1 MHEPSFGGTDGEL
14 SPREGQDPA
23 VPPALAA
30 VPASAP
36 AMTGASS
43 PRQKPGTPSL
53 LRELNDR
60 AALELLLAEG
70 PLTRA
75 QLSDRTGVS
84 KVTVSQMLARL
95 EDRGLVMV
103 AGEQAGGR
111 GPNAALYSVVRSSA
125 YVAGLYVESDLVSA
139 AIADVTGQCV
149 AEITVNSNGADD
161 PVGMVRDAIGR
172 ACESAGIGLDKLAS
186 VVIGSPGVLDP
197 KTGAPRIAVNLPTWQ
212 EDVPDALREVLH
224 TPVVIE
230 NDVNLAAMAERHW
243 GAAAGLDDFAFV
255 WLGTGLGLATVING
269 QVRRGVG
276 GAAGEI
282 GWMPVHG
289 APLPAGNEHPSK
301 AGLQAIA
308 GGLAVQTL
316 AAEYGFTGAT
326 AADVVTAARADLA
339 RARSS
344 ASAVVPAGEVPA
356 GEVPAGEMTAREV
369 PAGEM
374 TAGEMTAREMTAAD
388 GSRGAAFFDELA
400 HRVSIG
406 VAAVCV
412 VLDPGLVV
420 LGGTVGKAGG
430 AELATR
436 VAAEVRQL
444 CLARPAVVP
453 TSLSDEPVL
462 HGAIQAALA
471 QARAGLLSSLGTVS
485 D

>member
-1 MHEPSFGGTDGEL
+1 MPEGNGGG
-14 SPREGQDPA
+14 P
-23 VPPALAA
+23 
-30 VPASAP
+30 
-36 AMTGASS
+36 GA

-60 AALELLLAEG
+60 AALELLLTEG

-75 QLSDRTGVS
+75 QLSERTGVS

-95 EDRGLVMV
+95 EERGLVMI

-139 AIADVTGQCV
+139 AVADVTGQRV
-149 AEITVNSNGADD
+149 ADISVDPNGGDD

-172 ACESAGIGLDKLAS
+172 ACESAGIDFSALSA

-197 KTGAPRIAVNLPTWQ
+197 RTGAPRLAVNLPTWH
-212 EDVPDALREVLH
+212 EGVLDALREVLH

-230 NDVNLAAMAERHW
+230 NDVNLAAMAERA
-243 GAAAGLDDFAFV
+243 GGVAAGLDDFAFV
-255 WLGTGLGLATVING
+255 WLGTGLGLAAVING

-301 AGLQAIA
+301 AGLQALA

-316 AAEYGFTGAT
+316 AADYGFARATPADSIT
-326 AADVVTAARADLA
+326 AALADLA
-339 RARSS
+339 RARSAPAA
-344 ASAVVPAGEVPA
+344 ASAPA
-356 GEVPAGEMTAREV
+356 
-369 PAGEM
+369 
-374 TAGEMTAREMTAAD
+374 
-388 GSRGAAFFDELA
+388 SNGAAFMDELA

-430 AELATR
+430 ADLAAR
-436 VAAEVRQL
+436 VAAEVPRL
-444 CLARPAVVP
+444 CLARPTVVP
-453 TSLSDEPVL
+453 SSVPDEPVL
-462 HGAIQAALA
+462 LGALQAALA
-471 QARAGLLSSLGTVS
+471 QARAGLLGSLGTV

>member
-1 MHEPSFGGTDGEL
+1 MTSPAGGE
-14 SPREGQDPA
+14 
-23 VPPALAA
+23 
-30 VPASAP
+30 
-36 AMTGASS
+36 M

-75 QLSDRTGVS
+75 QLSERTGVS

-95 EDRGLVMV
+95 EDRGLVMI

-125 YVAGLYVESDLVSA
+125 YVAGLYVDFDLVSA
-139 AIADVTGQCV
+139 TVADVTGQRV
-149 AEITVNSNGADD
+149 ASVSVNPNGADD
-161 PVGMVRDAIGR
+161 PVRTIRDTLGR
-172 ACESAGIGLDKLAS
+172 ACASAGLDFSALSA
-186 VVIGSPGVLDP
+186 VVVGSPGVLDP
-197 KTGAPRIAVNLPTWQ
+197 QTGEPRIATNLPTWH
-212 EDVPDALREVLH
+212 EGVPGALREVLH
-224 TPVVIE
+224 TPVMIE
-230 NDVNLAAMAERHW
+230 NDVNLAAMAERAD
-243 GAAAGLDDFAFV
+243 GAAAGVDDFAFV

-301 AGLQAIA
+301 AGLQAVA
-308 GGLAVQTL
+308 GGHAVQAL
-316 AAEYGFTGAT
+316 AAEHGFHGAT
-326 AADVVTAARADLA
+326 PAEAIAAALADLA
-339 RARSS
+339 EARLPPGGMPPLTPRVPPGETIPRMSS
-344 ASAVVPAGEVPA
+344 GGPV
-356 GEVPAGEMTAREV
+356 
-369 PAGEM
+369 
-374 TAGEMTAREMTAAD
+374 D
-388 GSRGAAFFDELA
+388 GRGRGAAFMDELA
-400 HRVSIG
+400 HRVAIG

-420 LGGTVGKAGG
+420 LGGTVGQAGG

-436 VAAEVRQL
+436 VAAEIPRL

-453 TSLSDEPVL
+453 TAVPDEPVL
-462 HGAIQAALA
+462 VGAMQAALA
-471 QARAGLLSSLGTVS
+471 QARAGLLGSLGTVS

>member
-1 MHEPSFGGTDGEL
+1 MADGK
-14 SPREGQDPA
+14 
-23 VPPALAA
+23 
-30 VPASAP
+30 ASGP
-36 AMTGASS
+36 DVR
-43 PRQKPGTPSL
+43 RQKPGTPSL

-70 PLTRA
+70 ALTRA
-75 QLSDRTGVS
+75 QLAERTGIS

-95 EDRGLVMV
+95 EDRGLVMI

-111 GPNAALYSVVRSSA
+111 GPNAALYSVVRSRA
-125 YVAGLYVESDLVSA
+125 YVAGLYVESDLVRA
-139 AIADVTGQCV
+139 AVADVTGQRV
-149 AEITVNSNGADD
+149 ADVSVEPNGTDGTDD
-161 PVGMVRDAIGR
+161 PVGMVREAIGR
-172 ACESAGIGLDKLAS
+172 ACESAGIGLENLAS

-197 KTGAPRIAVNLPTWQ
+197 RTGAPRLAVNLPTWH
-212 EDVPDALREVLH
+212 EGVPDALREVLH

-230 NDVNLAAMAERHW
+230 NDVNLAAMAERAD

-316 AAEYGFTGAT
+316 AAEYGFAGAT
-326 AADVVTAARADLA
+326 AADAVTAALADLERSR
-339 RARSS
+339 RAS
-344 ASAVVPAGEVPA
+344 
-356 GEVPAGEMTAREV
+356 RE
-369 PAGEM
+369 G
-374 TAGEMTAREMTAAD
+374 TSRRD
-388 GSRGAAFFDELA
+388 GSQGAAFFDEFA

-430 AELATR
+430 TELATR
-436 VAAEVRQL
+436 VAAEVPRL
-444 CLARPAVVP
+444 CLARPTIVP
-453 TSLSDEPVL
+453 TSVPGEPVL
-462 HGAIQAALA
+462 LGAMQAALA

>member
-1 MHEPSFGGTDGEL
+1 
-14 SPREGQDPA
+14 
-23 VPPALAA
+23 
-30 VPASAP
+30 
-36 AMTGASS
+36 
-43 PRQKPGTPSL
+43 
-53 LRELNDR
+53 
-60 AALELLLAEG
+60 
-70 PLTRA
+70 
-75 QLSDRTGVS
+75 
-84 KVTVSQMLARL
+84 
-95 EDRGLVMV
+95 MV

-149 AEITVNSNGADD
+149 AEITVDSDGADD
-161 PVGMVRDAIGR
+161 PVVMVRDAIGR

-212 EDVPDALREVLH
+212 EGVPDALREVLH

-301 AGLQAIA
+301 SGLQAIA

-344 ASAVVPAGEVPA
+344 ASAELPVGEAPD
-356 GEVPAGEMTAREV
+356 GEMAG
-369 PAGEM
+369 GEM
-374 TAGEMTAREMTAAD
+374 AGGEAAGGEMAAAD
-388 GSRGAAFFDELA
+388 GSRAAAFFDELA

-412 VLDPGLVV
+412 VLDPDLVV

-430 AELATR
+430 AELAAR
-436 VAAEVRQL
+436 VAAGVRQL

>member
-1 MHEPSFGGTDGEL
+1 MTPDAGGGMPDGK
-14 SPREGQDPA
+14 A
-23 VPPALAA
+23 
-30 VPASAP
+30 
-36 AMTGASS
+36 TGPEAR
-43 PRQKPGTPSL
+43 RQKPGTPSL

-75 QLSDRTGVS
+75 QLSERTGVS

-95 EDRGLVMV
+95 EDRGLVMI
-103 AGEQAGGR
+103 AGEQASGR

-125 YVAGLYVESDLVSA
+125 YVAGLYVDFDLVSA
-139 AIADVTGQCV
+139 SIADVTGQRLANV
-149 AEITVNSNGADD
+149 RLDPNGGDD
-161 PVGMVRDAIGR
+161 PVGVVRDAIGR
-172 ACESAGIGLDKLAS
+172 ACESAGIGLEDLSS

-197 KTGAPRIAVNLPTWQ
+197 STGAPRLAVNLPTWH
-212 EDVPDALREVLH
+212 EGVPDALREVLH
-224 TPVVIE
+224 TPVLIE
-230 NDVNLAAMAERHW
+230 NDVNLAAMAERAG

-255 WLGTGLGLATVING
+255 WLGTGLGLAAVING
-269 QVRRGVG
+269 QVRRGAG

-289 APLPAGNEHPSK
+289 APLPAGNEHPAK

-316 AAEYGFTGAT
+316 AAEHGFSGAT
-326 AADVVTAARADLA
+326 AADAVALAVADVERAG
-339 RARSS
+339 RGS
-344 ASAVVPAGEVPA
+344 AG
-356 GEVPAGEMTAREV
+356 
-369 PAGEM
+369 
-374 TAGEMTAREMTAAD
+374 
-388 GSRGAAFFDELA
+388 GAFLDELA

-430 AELATR
+430 AELANR
-436 VAAEVRQL
+436 VAAAVPRL
-444 CLARPAVVP
+444 CLARPAVAP
-453 TSLSDEPVL
+453 TSVPGEPVL
-462 HGAIQAALA
+462 LGAMQAALA
-471 QARAGLLSSLGTVS
+471 QARSTMLTSLGTVS

>member
-1 MHEPSFGGTDGEL
+1 MTPHVGEGRSDGTA
-14 SPREGQDPA
+14 RR
-23 VPPALAA
+23 LA
-30 VPASAP
+30 
-36 AMTGASS
+36 G

-75 QLSDRTGVS
+75 QLSERTGVS

-111 GPNAALYSVVRSSA
+111 GPNAALYAVVPSSA
-125 YVAGLYVESDLVSA
+125 YVAGLYVEFDQVSA
-139 AIADVTGQCV
+139 AIADVTGRRV
-149 AEITVNSNGADD
+149 ADISVDPNGADD
-161 PVGMVRDAIGR
+161 PVGMVRDAMR
-172 ACESAGIGLDKLAS
+172 QACESAGIDFSDLSA

-197 KTGAPRIAVNLPTWQ
+197 RTGAPRLAVNLPTWH
-212 EDVPDALREVLH
+212 EGVPDALREVLH

-230 NDVNLAAMAERHW
+230 NDVNLAAMAERAD
-243 GAAAGLDDFAFV
+243 GAAPGLDDFAFV
-255 WLGTGLGLATVING
+255 WLGTGLGLATVMGG
-269 QVRRGVG
+269 QVRRGAG

-301 AGLQAIA
+301 AGLQALA
-308 GGLAVQTL
+308 GAFAVQAL
-316 AAEYGFTGAT
+316 AAEYSVPGAT
-326 AADVVTAARADLA
+326 AAVAVANAVADLA
-339 RARSS
+339 RDPS
-344 ASAVVPAGEVPA
+344 GQ
-356 GEVPAGEMTAREV
+356 
-369 PAGEM
+369 
-374 TAGEMTAREMTAAD
+374 
-388 GSRGAAFFDELA
+388 GAAFIDEVA
-400 HRVSIG
+400 HRVAIG

-430 AELATR
+430 AELAAR
-436 VAAEVRQL
+436 VAAEVPRL
-444 CLARPAVVP
+444 CLARPRVVATTIP
-453 TSLSDEPVL
+453 GQPVL
-462 HGAIQAALA
+462 LGAMQEALS
-471 QARAGLLSSLGTVS
+471 QARAALLTSLGTAT

>member
-1 MHEPSFGGTDGEL
+1 MTPHAGGSMPDGNPSG
-14 SPREGQDPA
+14 PA
-23 VPPALAA
+23 V
-30 VPASAP
+30 
-36 AMTGASS
+36 

-70 PLTRA
+70 QLTRA
-75 QLSDRTGVS
+75 QLSERTGVS

-95 EDRGLVMV
+95 EDRGLVMI

-111 GPNAALYSVVRSSA
+111 GPNAALYSVVPSSA

-139 AIADVTGQCV
+139 AVADVTGQRV
-149 AEITVNSNGADD
+149 ADVSVDPNGGDD
-161 PVGMVRDAIGR
+161 PVRMVRDAIGR
-172 ACESAGIGLDKLAS
+172 ACESAGIDFSALSA

-197 KTGAPRIAVNLPTWQ
+197 RTGAPRLAVNLPTWHGG
-212 EDVPDALREVLH
+212 VPDALREVLH

-230 NDVNLAAMAERHW
+230 NDVNLAAMAERA
-243 GAAAGLDDFAFV
+243 GGVAAGLDDFAFV
-255 WLGTGLGLATVING
+255 WLGTGLGLAAVING

-301 AGLQAIA
+301 AGLQALA

-316 AAEYGFTGAT
+316 AAEHGFDSATPADAIT
-326 AADVVTAARADLA
+326 AALADLA
-339 RARSS
+339 HTPR
-344 ASAVVPAGEVPA
+344 G
-356 GEVPAGEMTAREV
+356 
-369 PAGEM
+369 
-374 TAGEMTAREMTAAD
+374 
-388 GSRGAAFFDELA
+388 RGAAFMDEFA

-406 VAAVCV
+406 VAAICV

-430 AELATR
+430 AELAAR
-436 VAAEVRQL
+436 VAAEVPRL
-444 CLARPAVVP
+444 CLARPKVVP
-453 TSLSDEPVL
+453 TSVPGEPVL
-462 HGAIQAALA
+462 LGAMQAALA
-471 QARAGLLSSLGTVS
+471 QARAGLLGSLGTVS

>member
-23 VPPALAA
+23 VPSAPGAT
-30 VPASAP
+30 PASAP
-36 AMTGASS
+36 ALTLASS

-95 EDRGLVMV
+95 EDRGLVMIV
-103 AGEQAGGR
+103 GEQAGGR

-139 AIADVTGQCV
+139 AVADVTGTCV
-149 AEITVNSNGADD
+149 GEVSVDPNGGDD

-172 ACESAGIGLDKLAS
+172 ACESAGIDLSALSA

-197 KTGAPRIAVNLPTWQ
+197 RTGAPRLAVNLPTWH
-212 EDVPDALREVLH
+212 EGVLEALREVLH

-230 NDVNLAAMAERHW
+230 NDVNLAAMAERAS
-243 GAAAGLDDFAFV
+243 GAAAGIDDFAFV
-255 WLGTGLGLATVING
+255 WLGIGLGLATVING

-301 AGLQAIA
+301 TGLQALA
-308 GGLAVQTL
+308 GGLAVQAL
-316 AAEYGFTGAT
+316 AAEYGFAGAT
-326 AADVVTAARADLA
+326 AADSVAAALADLA
-339 RARSS
+339 HDSGDVSTGGATP
-344 ASAVVPAGEVPA
+344 VPAQLSPGMATSPPPPRRA
-356 GEVPAGEMTAREV
+356 GE
-369 PAGEM
+369 
-374 TAGEMTAREMTAAD
+374 
-388 GSRGAAFFDELA
+388 AFIDELA
-400 HRVSIG
+400 HRVSVG
-406 VAAVCV
+406 VAAVCC

-430 AELATR
+430 AELAAR
-436 VAAEVRQL
+436 VAAEVPRL
-444 CLARPAVVP
+444 CLARPKVIP
-453 TSLSDEPVL
+453 TSLLGEPVL
-462 HGAIQAALA
+462 HGAMQAALA
-471 QARAGLLSSLGTVS
+471 QARAGLLGSLGTVF